1 MLGGAF
7 AFAVMGAFAHA
18 AGKHCPWQIIA
29 LARSALALI
38 IAGSLAYFDKTPLV
52 FFRPK
57 TLWIRS
63 LAGSLS
69 VLCNFY
75 ALSRLPVADA
85 LTLTNMFPLWI
96 AALSWPLLKRMP
108 GRSVW
113 LGILC
118 GMLGVFVMQQPYL
131 AEGNTGTLSAV
142 TGSFTSAVALI
153 GLHRLK
159 HIAANAVVVHFSTVS
174 VLMLLTML
182 FLIPPEAT
190 ANWPLRMNWS
200 MAGLLLGVG
209 VFATIGQ
216 LLLTRAFAAGAPA
229 RVSVV
234 GLSQVGF
241 AMIFD
246 MAIWQREFAL
256 HSVAGI
262 LLVMGPTVW
271 MMLSG
276 DSRQE

>member
-1 MLGGAF
+1 M
-7 AFAVMGAFAHA
+7 
-18 AGKHCPWQIIA
+18 
-29 LARSALALI
+29 
-38 IAGSLAYFDKTPLV
+38 
-52 FFRPK
+52 
-57 TLWIRS
+57 
-63 LAGSLS
+63 
-69 VLCNFY
+69 
-75 ALSRLPVADA
+75 
-85 LTLTNMFPLWI
+85 
-96 AALSWPLLKRMP
+96 
-108 GRSVW
+108 
-113 LGILC
+113 GILC

-159 HIAANAVVVHFSTVS
+159 HVAANAVVVHFSTVS

-182 FLIPPEAT
+182 FLVPPEAT
-190 ANWPLRMNWS
+190 ANWPLQMKWP

-209 VFATIGQ
+209 VSATIGQ

-276 DSRQE
+276 DSKKD